1 MDIGA
6 TIKVNMEMQ
15 ARRNM
20 QIQRR
25 FGGIDFIFILATLH
39 DEPMIFF

>member
-6 TIKVNMEMQ
+6 AIKVNMEMQ

-25 FGGIDFIFILATLH
+25 FGVLISFLFWLH
-39 DEPMIFF
+39 FTMNP